1 MLRTRS
7 EGLEGEERELK
18 EEEEEELGDMFWN
31 NNRIAFKAYS
41 YEVGC
46 HAVPSCL
53 SEKTGSHDQGRG
65 SGEPG

>member
-18 EEEEEELGDMFWN
+18 EEEEELGDMFRN
-31 NNRIAFKAYS
+31 NKRIAFKEDS
-41 YEVGC
+41 YKVGC
-46 HAVPSCL
+46 HAVSSCL